1 MTEPQDAPLI
11 YKNVDA
17 APILY
22 FDLVPTHGVLGGAV
36 QIELAA
42 RTISP
47 RGDGVGTIVEF
58 VTVGRLRCTAAAA
71 LALRDALNQ
80 SLGMLQQPAAPQPT
94 PAPAGKPVN

>member
-71 LALRDALNQ
+71 VALRDALNQ
-80 SLGMLQQPAAPQPT
+80 SLGMLQAAPQPT
-94 PAPAGKPVN
+94 PAPAAKPVN

>member
-47 RGDGVGTIVEF
+47 RGDGVGPIVEF

-71 LALRDALNQ
+71 VALRDALNH
-80 SLGMLQQPAAPQPT
+80 SLGMLQAAPQPT
-94 PAPAGKPVN
+94 PAPAAQPVN